1 MKNVTLYADGA
12 CVGNPGNGGY
22 AAILECEGR
31 NVVHRREIT
40 GGVRNT
46 TNNRMELR
54 AVVEGLAA
62 LKEACQVT
70 VYTDSMY
77 VVNSVNSVATWKA
90 RGWKNA
96 SGSVKNRDI
105 LEQVLPLLSTH
116 SVKAVWVKGHAGNVV
131 NERADELAKKAAE
144 NPSEED
150 VRGTPDDGQPDL
162 FAAA

>member
-12 CVGNPGNGGY
+12 CIGNPGNGGY

-31 NVVHRREIT
+31 NGIYRRELV

-54 AVVEGLAA
+54 AVVEGLGA
-62 LKEACQVT
+62 LKESCMVT

-77 VVNSVNSVATWKA
+77 VINAINYAKTW
-90 RGWKNA
+90 RQNGWKNS

-105 LEQVLPLLSTH
+105 LEQILARLSTH
-116 SVKAVWVKGHAGNVV
+116 SVKAVWVKGHAGNAV
-131 NERADELAKKAAE
+131 NERADELAKMAAE
-144 NPSEED
+144 NPQEED
-150 VRGTPDDGQPDL
+150 VRGTTDDGQPDL